1 MRNNAFVLALLC
13 AFMGSVTPVFA
24 KIALEAIPPF
34 TLVFL
39 RFVLATLFL
48 LPFVSKKNEL
58 KLSSL
63 RQLWFVGLVGALN
76 PVLLFVALPF
86 THASVAPLI
95 YACTPALTALYMF
108 FVMGTRITQKQVI
121 GILIGLIGVAIII
134 LAPLAGKVTSA
145 AAFTGN
151 ALIFV
156 AAIAFMY
163 YGILSKKFQQHHK
176 VSPLALT
183 FYFSLVTVIAMV
195 PFMLWELTTVNGGAG
210 GIIAATEARHLLS
223 AIGIGV
229 LGSGMFYLVYQYAI
243 AAGSELAANLFT
255 YLQPVITILLAVLLL
270 NESIGL
276 PFLIGGILAI
286 IGARVARG
294 A

>member
-13 AFMGSVTPVFA
+13 AFLGSVTPVFA
-24 KIALEAIPPF
+24 KIALEVIPPF

-39 RFVLATLFL
+39 RFLFGTLFL
-48 LPFVSKKNEL
+48 LPFVLKKGEL

-63 RQLWFVGLVGALN
+63 KQLWFVGLIGALN
-76 PVLLFVALPF
+76 PVLLFIALPF
-86 THASVAPLI
+86 TQASVAPLI

-108 FVMGTRITQKQVI
+108 YVMGTRITQKQVI
-121 GILIGLIGVAIII
+121 GILIGLVGVGIII
-134 LAPLAGKVTSA
+134 LAPLAGKVSSA
-145 AAFTGN
+145 SAFTGN

-163 YGILSKKFQQHHK
+163 YGILSKKYQQHHK

-183 FYFSLVTVIAMV
+183 FYFSLVTVLAMV
-195 PFMLWELTTVNGGAG
+195 PFMLWEMGTASGGVG
-210 GIIAATEARHLLS
+210 TLVAAIEARHLLS
-223 AIGIGV
+223 AIGMGV

-255 YLQPVITILLAVLLL
+255 YLQPVITIGLAVLLL
-270 NESIGL
+270 NETIGL
-276 PFLIGGILAI
+276 PFVLGGVLAV

-294 A
+294 S